1 MKTFNDNTGNTWSI
15 PINVG
20 TIKRVRSLLDVNL
33 LDAVEGKLLEQLIHD
48 PILLCDI
55 IYVVCEPDATKRG
68 VSDDEFGH
76 AMAGDAI
83 DAATTALLEELVD
96 FFPNGKRQILNKALA
111 KLRTFETKAL
121 AAADKRLDDPELDR
135 KLTAA
140 IEKIESAE
148 VTLGD

>member
-15 PINVG
+15 AINVG

-55 IYVVCEPDATKRG
+55 IYVVCEPDAAKRG
-68 VSDDEFGH
+68 VNDEEFGQ

-135 KLTAA
+135 KLNAA